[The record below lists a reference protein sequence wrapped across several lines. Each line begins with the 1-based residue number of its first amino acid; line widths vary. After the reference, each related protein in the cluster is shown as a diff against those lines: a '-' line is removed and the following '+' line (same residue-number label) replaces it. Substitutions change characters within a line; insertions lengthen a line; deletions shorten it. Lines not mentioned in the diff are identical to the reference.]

1 MGCNLFLVALHAMA
15 LQIAHKEIS
24 LSLPPWRTGALVAD
38 VQVFPSLQACMEDE
52 WRCRV
57 NGDQDTIP
65 LTNKAWAESGQTKS
79 EPSLSIFIE
88 RRGGRFKG
96 MDASK

>member
-1 MGCNLFLVALHAMA
+1 MLLVALHAMA
-15 LQIAHKEIS
+15 LQIAHKEIG
-24 LSLPPWRTGALVAD
+24 LSLPSWGTGALVAD
-38 VQVFPSLQACMEDE
+38 VQILPGLQAYMEHE
-52 WRCRV
+52 RRRRV
-57 NGDQDTIP
+57 NIDGDMIP

-96 MDASK
+96 MDTSK